1 MVLFLKHNL
10 PTIDPGLCTGIS
22 EVLIC
27 GEGGVKGR
35 ALPLCAAV
43 IQLPL
48 LKKIIPTWA
57 TTYLPVVSV
66 IFTDIND
73 KIISMIS
80 DLILTGT
87 IQGSNEECRE
97 VMSAL
102 YRCGA
107 TKTSEREVDNFEDID
122 NVLNES
128 EDSTSNHEVETTTI
142 AEKTT
147 TDTSSAG
154 VPTYDLHSSPFSGGL
169 GGCGRESAQ
178 PNPLSTITQVNGPYS
193 DKICPKG
200 ADFSYSR
207 GNWKSFYCERLN
219 IIGFFLWVIF

>member
-1 MVLFLKHNL
+1 MIFIFECTL
-10 PTIDPGLCTGIS
+10 P
-22 EVLIC
+22 
-27 GEGGVKGR
+27 
-35 ALPLCAAV
+35 
-43 IQLPL
+43 

-87 IQGSNEECRE
+87 TQGSNEECRE

-102 YRCGA
+102 NRCGA
-107 TKTSEREVDNFEDID
+107 TKTSERDVDNFEDID
-122 NVLNES
+122 NMLNES
-128 EDSTSNHEVETTTI
+128 EDSTSNHESETEVETTTI

-178 PNPLSTITQVNGPYS
+178 PNPLSTITQVNGLYS
-193 DKICPKG
+193 DKICSKG
-200 ADFSYSR
+200 ADFSYYR
-207 GNWKSFYCERLN
+207 GN
-219 IIGFFLWVIF
+219 

>member
-73 KIISMIS
+73 KITSMIS

-87 IQGSNEECRE
+87 TQGSNEECRE

-128 EDSTSNHEVETTTI
+128 EDVPI
-142 AEKTT
+142 PIPI
-147 TDTSSAG
+147 SSASLKSPAVCNIDPSVVCIYG
-154 VPTYDLHSSPFSGGL
+154 HSLFICSVHITCYSIRLRCGWAILSLFGRTKVGG
-169 GGCGRESAQ
+169 S
-178 PNPLSTITQVNGPYS
+178 I
-193 DKICPKG
+193 
-200 ADFSYSR
+200 
-207 GNWKSFYCERLN
+207 
-219 IIGFFLWVIF
+219 